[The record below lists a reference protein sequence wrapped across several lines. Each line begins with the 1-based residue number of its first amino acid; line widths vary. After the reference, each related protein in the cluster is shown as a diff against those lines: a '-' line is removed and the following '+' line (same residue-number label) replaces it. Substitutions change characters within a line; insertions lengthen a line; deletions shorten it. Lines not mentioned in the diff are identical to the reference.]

1 MVTLPVCVEGSG
13 AGQPPGGGSL
23 PLPELEEAEDDDEDD
38 EDEDEDEDEDDED
51 DASAALA
58 ATVGAGA
65 PAEDD
70 EEDEL
75 EGEGEAFATLPSFPF
90 FLLASGLPPDVPA
103 RAASSSRA
111 SMRARLAI
119 LRSSSA
125 IRSASPAALAAAIF
139 FSNFAIVGMVSAL
152 RRSGRRRCRR

>member
-1 MVTLPVCVEGSG
+1 M
-13 AGQPPGGGSL
+13 
-23 PLPELEEAEDDDEDD
+23 PELEAEDD
-38 EDEDEDEDEDDED
+38 DEDEDDED

-58 ATVGAGA
+58 AAVGAGA

-70 EEDEL
+70 EEDELELEL

-103 RAASSSRA
+103 RAASSRA

-139 FSNFAIVGMVSAL
+139 FSSFAIVGMVSAL
-152 RRSGRRRCRR
+152 AGPRRRRRCRR